1 MKFAVSGVTLQGNLG
16 GVAMLLTARQ
26 EFARRFPG
34 AEFLLLSITPQPDRA
49 GQALPGVKV
58 VWAHWFTLICLFMP
72 LSLLTAPFNRQAW
85 MRRLLGRIPYFQA
98 LIECEAVIDL
108 SGIAFVDGRG
118 PALLAY
124 NAACCVPALFLGRP
138 VLKLAQSLGPFRQ
151 PLNRTVA
158 RAVIRRCAFVAAR
171 GEASARELTNLLDRP
186 ALALPDTTFCLQVP
200 AELTHWAVEEFRR
213 VGLGPAPIVISPSL
227 VFELDCARH
236 GIDFATICANLIRTL
251 RMQGLPLALLAHS
264 KAGGIAKNDDPAVCT
279 RILALLSPELQPPV
293 LVATDPLQA
302 RALIGRAGL
311 FIGSRY
317 HALVSAYAGAVP
329 SLALSWN
336 EKYADLA
343 RLFDCTHQ
351 VIPTAEINTELLT
364 ARVLALQDMAPQV
377 AEQLRRRLPFVRVAA
392 AENFRHAE
400 HLLGAAST
408 PCPR

>member
-1 MKFAVSGVTLQGNLG
+1 
-16 GVAMLLTARQ
+16 MLLTARQ

-49 GQALPGVKV
+49 GPALPGVKV
-58 VWAHWFTLICLFMP
+58 VWAHWFTLICLFLP

-85 MRRLLGRIPYFQA
+85 MRRLLCRIPYFQA

-124 NAACCVPALFLGRP
+124 NAACCVPALLLGRP

-171 GEASARELTNLLDRP
+171 GEASARELTDLLDRP
-186 ALALPDTTFCLQVP
+186 ALALPDTTFCLEIP
-200 AELTHWAVEEFRR
+200 AELTHWAIEEFRR
-213 VGLGPAPIVISPSL
+213 VGLGPAPIVISPSR

-236 GIDFATICANLIRTL
+236 GIDFATICAKLIRTL
-251 RMQGLPLALLAHS
+251 RTQGLPVALLAHS

-279 RILALLSPELQPPV
+279 RILALLPPGLQPPV
-293 LVATDPLQA
+293 LVAKDPLQA

-311 FIGSRY
+311 FLGSRY

-343 RLFDCTHQ
+343 RLFNCTHLIIGVQ
-351 VIPTAEINTELLT
+351 EISTDLLT
-364 ARVLALQDMAPQV
+364 SRVLALQAEAPQV
-377 AEQLRRRLPFVRVAA
+377 AEHLRHRLPAVRATA
-392 AENFRHAE
+392 LENFHQ
-400 HLLGAAST
+400 AAQILRT
-408 PCPR
+408 VQAPCPRSGR

>member
-1 MKFAVSGVTLQGNLG
+1 
-16 GVAMLLTARQ
+16 
-26 EFARRFPG
+26 
-34 AEFLLLSITPQPDRA
+34 
-49 GQALPGVKV
+49 
-58 VWAHWFTLICLFMP
+58 
-72 LSLLTAPFNRQAW
+72 
-85 MRRLLGRIPYFQA
+85 
-98 LIECEAVIDL
+98 
-108 SGIAFVDGRG
+108 
-118 PALLAY
+118 
-124 NAACCVPALFLGRP
+124 
-138 VLKLAQSLGPFRQ
+138 
-151 PLNRTVA
+151 
-158 RAVIRRCAFVAAR
+158 
-171 GEASARELTNLLDRP
+171 
-186 ALALPDTTFCLQVP
+186 
-200 AELTHWAVEEFRR
+200 
-213 VGLGPAPIVISPSL
+213 
-227 VFELDCARH
+227 
-236 GIDFATICANLIRTL
+236 
-251 RMQGLPLALLAHS
+251 MQGLPLALLAHS